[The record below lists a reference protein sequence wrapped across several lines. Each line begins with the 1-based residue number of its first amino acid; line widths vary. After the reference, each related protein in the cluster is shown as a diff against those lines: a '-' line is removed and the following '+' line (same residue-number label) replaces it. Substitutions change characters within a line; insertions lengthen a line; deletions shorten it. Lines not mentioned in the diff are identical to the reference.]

1 MILSTASAY
10 RPLAGTMA
18 SMLEDSP
25 DLLADLVKTIGL
37 SSSRVGIIRIAYRE
51 GQVAADQLMEQL
63 GIARS
68 TLTFHIKPLV
78 DAGILIPE
86 TDPSRAGKPSG
97 FNRLIWRVN
106 RQAVDQRL
114 QSINALITGS

>member
-1 MILSTASAY
+1 
-10 RPLAGTMA
+10 MA
-18 SMLEDSP
+18 SMPEDSP

-37 SSSRVGIIRIAYRE
+37 SSSRVGIIRIAYRD
-51 GQVAADQLMEQL
+51 GQVTADQLMNQL

-86 TDPSRAGKPSG
+86 MDPTRAGKASG

-106 RQAVDQRL
+106 REAVDQRL
-114 QSINALITGS
+114 QIMTALITGS

>member
-1 MILSTASAY
+1 M
-10 RPLAGTMA
+10 PD
-18 SMLEDSP
+18 DSS

-37 SSSRVGIIRIAYRE
+37 SASRVGIIRIAYRD
-51 GQVAADQLMEQL
+51 GQVTADQLMDQL

-86 TDPSRAGKPSG
+86 MDPTRAGKASG
-97 FNRLIWRVN
+97 FNRLIWWVDRD
-106 RQAVDQRL
+106 AVDQRL
-114 QSINALITGS
+114 HCITALITGN